1 MAKAQPIIVLFLCF
15 VLFGLAFA
23 QDDTP
28 RPEPPQQ
35 QQQAPQ
41 STQMD
46 QPLYVSGKVVYDD
59 GSPADMN
66 VRVELLCDGR
76 VRRQV
81 HTLNG
86 NFSLQVGGSTREF
99 TSFDAT
105 VGSRDALGPVN
116 PTRTGNFG
124 GDPSVGPSGQ
134 GGQSPPLQTP
144 AAFNLHGCE
153 LRANQA
159 GFQSESISL
168 AFRRPLDNPDVGV
181 LVLFRAGSIAGTT
194 TSVTTMSAPKKARK
208 GYKKALK
215 EMKRKSANYEKA
227 VAELENATDLYPEFA
242 EAWNLLGQIRLQL
255 KNESGAQ
262 KAFESAAASDSKY
275 LPPQLAMMELE
286 SRRQSWDQ
294 VSQWSNKVIELH
306 PYLMK
311 AHFYQGLANL
321 HLNHLDQAEESL
333 TKVRTSH
340 KAEHYPYAGYLLGL
354 VLADKGNFDGAAKEL
369 KDFLKLRPEAPE
381 GDRVKT
387 TLKDWEEN
395 GLIKGAEKKRA
406 EKN

>member
-286 SRRQSWDQ
+286 LRRENWEEVSKWTSSITELNPYIVMAQYYRGVANMTLNRTEPAQQSFQ
-294 VSQWSNKVIELH
+294 
-306 PYLMK
+306 
-311 AHFYQGLANL
+311 
-321 HLNHLDQAEESL
+321 
-333 TKVRTSH
+333 KVRDNYKSDD
-340 KAEHYPYAGYLLGL
+340 YPYASYLLGYI
-354 VLADKGNFDGAAKEL
+354 LATQGEFESAASEL
-369 KDFLKLRPEAPE
+369 RHFLKIKEQAPEADQIKESLAQWEKE
-381 GDRVKT
+381 GHIKSVK
-387 TLKDWEEN
+387 N
-395 GLIKGAEKKRA
+395 
-406 EKN
+406 

>member
-134 GGQSPPLQTP
+134 GGQAPQRQIP

-181 LVLFRAGSIAGTT
+181 LILYRAGSIAGTT

-208 GYKKALK
+208 EYKKALK

-275 LPPQLAMMELE
+275 LLPPLAMMELE
-286 SRRQSWDQ
+286 LRRKNWEEVSKWSSRITELNPYIVKAQYYHGVANMTLNRTEPAQQSFQ
-294 VSQWSNKVIELH
+294 
-306 PYLMK
+306 
-311 AHFYQGLANL
+311 
-321 HLNHLDQAEESL
+321 
-333 TKVRTSH
+333 KVRDNYKSDD
-340 KAEHYPYAGYLLGL
+340 YPYAGYLLGYI
-354 VLADKGNFDGAAKEL
+354 LATQGEFESAASEL
-369 KDFLKLRPEAPE
+369 RHFLKIKEQAPEADQIKDSLAQWEKE
-381 GDRVKT
+381 GHIKSVK
-387 TLKDWEEN
+387 N
-395 GLIKGAEKKRA
+395 
-406 EKN
+406 